1 MQLNDPSLLVT
12 KAFIGGAWVD
22 ADSGQ
27 TFDVIDPATGDVV
40 ASVADVGAEETAR
53 AIDAAEAAQAGWAA
67 MTAKQRGVI
76 LRRWYD
82 LMLENTED
90 LARIMTAEM
99 GKPIAESRAEAAYA
113 AGFIDWFA
121 EEGKRA
127 YGDIIPTHDPTK
139 RLLTI
144 RQPVGVIAAIT
155 PWNFPQAM
163 ITRKVGPALA
173 AGCPA
178 VVKPSSVTPIS
189 ALAAALLAQRAG
201 VPDGIINVVP
211 SSRSSAIGAE
221 LTTNPKVRKISFTGS
236 TEVGKIL
243 MAQASGTVKNVSME
257 LGGNAPF
264 LVFDDADLDAA
275 VDGLIASKYRNT
287 GQTCICA
294 NRVFVQ
300 DAVYD
305 DFAKRLAYAVQELK
319 VGPGLDE
326 DAAIGPLVNEAA
338 LEKVE
343 ALVANA
349 CDNGAQVLTGG
360 KRHELG
366 RTFYEVTVLTDVTSS
381 MDIASDE
388 IFGPVAPLFRFHTE
402 EEAIAEANNTPYG
415 LASYFYAGDLGRI
428 WRVSEGLEYGL
439 VGVNTGLIS
448 TEIAPFGGFKESG
461 IGREGSYQGLDEY
474 LETKY
479 IAMGGV

>member
-1 MQLNDPSLLVT
+1 MQLNDPSLLAT
-12 KAFIGGAWVD
+12 RAFIGGEWVD
-22 ADSGQ
+22 ADSGG
-27 TFDVIDPATGDVV
+27 TFEVIDPATGDVV
-40 ASVADVGAEETAR
+40 AAVADLGAEETGR
-53 AIDAAEAAQAGWAA
+53 AIDIADTAMGEWAS

-82 LMLENTED
+82 LMLEHQED

-99 GKPIAESRAEAAYA
+99 GKPIAESRGEVAYA

-121 EEGKRA
+121 EQGKRA
-127 YGDIIPTHDPTK
+127 YGDVIPTHDPTK

-173 AGCPA
+173 AGCSA

-201 VPDGIINVVP
+201 VPDGVLNVIP
-211 SSRSSAIGAE
+211 SSRSSAIGTE

-236 TEVGKIL
+236 TEVGKVL
-243 MAQASGTVKNVSME
+243 MAQAAGTVKNVSME

-275 VDGLIASKYRNT
+275 VEGLIASKYRNT

-300 DAVYD
+300 DGVYD

-343 ALVANA
+343 SLVANA

-360 KRHELG
+360 RRHQLG
-366 RTFYEVTVLTDVTSS
+366 RTF
-381 MDIASDE
+381 
-388 IFGPVAPLFRFHTE
+388 
-402 EEAIAEANNTPYG
+402 
-415 LASYFYAGDLGRI
+415 
-428 WRVSEGLEYGL
+428 
-439 VGVNTGLIS
+439 
-448 TEIAPFGGFKESG
+448 
-461 IGREGSYQGLDEY
+461 
-474 LETKY
+474 
-479 IAMGGV
+479 